1 MITLLLHDT
10 DAAEVLNLLYQ
21 LDRHEWP
28 GAARTID
35 ALKCAL
41 DLCDCG
47 RMVREREP

>member
-1 MITLLLHDT
+1 MIVLTLHDT
-10 DAAEVLNLLYQ
+10 DAAEVLNLLYH

-28 GAARTID
+28 GAARAID

-47 RMVREREP
+47 RGKEAT